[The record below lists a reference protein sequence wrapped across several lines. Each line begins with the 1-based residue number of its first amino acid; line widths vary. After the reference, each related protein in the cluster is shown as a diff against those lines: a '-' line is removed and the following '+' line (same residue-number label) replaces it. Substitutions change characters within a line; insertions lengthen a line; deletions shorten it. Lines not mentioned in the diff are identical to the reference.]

1 VLRSR
6 EQQVLAAGGVAALL
20 IFLLSFLVI
29 PAVDK
34 IKAQGRARAQAER
47 DLVELRSAVPSLKA
61 IAAQIAPR
69 KALLAGVGTGQ
80 DSPLS
85 RLTAR
90 LQEAGFPQSAFS
102 IKSGGVKD
110 GEYVKEESF
119 DVKIE
124 NRSYLELV
132 RFVGKLEDGTM
143 PVTIRSVN
151 FKSRYE
157 NSSAIDASLRIGY
170 LLAR

>member
-1 VLRSR
+1 MLRNR

-20 IFLLSFLVI
+20 IFLLSFQVI
-29 PAVDK
+29 PGIDK
-34 IKAQGRARAQAER
+34 IRAQGRARAQAER
-47 DLVELRSAVPSLKA
+47 DLVELRSSVPALRALS
-61 IAAQIAPR
+61 AAIAPR
-69 KALLAGVGTGQ
+69 KAQLAPVGSGQ

-85 RLTAR
+85 RLTAV

-110 GEYVKEESF
+110 GEYVKEETF
-119 DVKIE
+119 DIKIE

-132 RFVGKLEDGTM
+132 RLLGKMEDGTL
-143 PVTIRSVN
+143 PVAIRSVS

-157 NSSAIDASLRIGY
+157 NSSAIDASIRIGY